1 MQRIVLM
8 GGMLLAMSGIAGGR
22 LLSQGPTKISPAAE
36 LVAAKRVLI
45 IAHRGASA
53 HAPENTLPAFAAAL
67 RTKCDLIELDYYHSA
82 DRVPVVF
89 HDKELDRTTNAPTVL
104 GKQKLEVD
112 EVLLADLQRLDAG
125 TWFQKPGA
133 AGKEPGTPGNK
144 PSFAGAK
151 VPTLAES
158 LDLIQS
164 GGMTLIER
172 KAGDAAT
179 LVKMLGEKK
188 LRGHVVVQAFD
199 WKYIADCHRLAPDL
213 VLGCLGSK
221 ELTAK
226 RIAEAKQ
233 AGAAAIGWRH
243 DDLTAENIAA
253 VHAAGL
259 KCWAYTVNDRR
270 RGKQLI
276 EAGIDGLIT
285 DDPAYMQGMLVTLK

>member
-1 MQRIVLM
+1 MRTIFCFLTCV
-8 GGMLLAMSGIAGGR
+8 A
-22 LLSQGPTKISPAAE
+22 LLSNQSLRAEEPESKAAA

-53 HAPENTLPAFAAAL
+53 HAPENTLPAFEAAL
-67 RTKCDLIELDYYHSA
+67 KTKCDLVELDYYHSA
-82 DRVPVVF
+82 DKVPVVF
-89 HDKELDRTTNAPTVL
+89 HDKDLDRTTNAQAVL
-104 GKQKLEVD
+104 GKAKLEID
-112 EVLLADLQRLDAG
+112 EVSLADLQRLDAG
-125 TWFQKPGA
+125 KWFKKG
-133 AGKEPGTPGNK
+133 
-144 PSFAGAK
+144 SFAGTK
-151 VPTLAES
+151 LPTLEES
-158 LDLIQS
+158 LAVIQA
-164 GGMTLIER
+164 GKMTLIER

-179 LVKMLGEKK
+179 LVKLLDEKK
-188 LRGHVVVQAFD
+188 LRGDVVVQAFD

-226 RIAEAKQ
+226 RVADAKA
-233 AGAAAIGWRH
+233 AGAAAIGWNEK
-243 DDLTAENIAA
+243 DLTKESIAA

-285 DDPAYMQGMLVTLK
+285 DDPAYMHGLLELLH